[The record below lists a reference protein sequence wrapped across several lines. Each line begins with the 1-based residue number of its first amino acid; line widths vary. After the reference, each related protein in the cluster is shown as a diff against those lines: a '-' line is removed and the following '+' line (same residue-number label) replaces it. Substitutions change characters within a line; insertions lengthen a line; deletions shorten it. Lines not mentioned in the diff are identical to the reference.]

1 MKFNFSYF
9 SSLYDK
15 ERFPKKK
22 VELIIDYLEKENFKV
37 LFFLNEKTFLPNSKK
52 INLFKTENINY
63 SLLFS
68 KNELIPFS
76 KISKHFKLNLFQE
89 NQNPHLDSPGHLV
102 GIKIKSVYLGA
113 FYLQHSR
120 FKKEYILNLLGY
132 FKQLIQSNFNEIV
145 LGNKLKK
152 RSSDLRNKKLE
163 FESFLDIS
171 ELLSDNIESEILF
184 QNLLDYLVFTMNAT
198 KGIILSKDPN
208 SGIYDLKASLGI
220 DNDLSKKI
228 FRENKGVLSLL
239 NKSKGPLIQKSN
251 KDLNLLS
258 YSEKNCV
265 LGPFMS
271 GNNLNGCIILYD
283 KESRNGLID
292 FDQYDLRFF
301 SSIVKKISLSYD
313 NIILLENIKKSKKL
327 IDNIMSSISTGIVK
341 INLMGEIEYI
351 NESAI
356 EIFKFINENLLNN
369 HYAIVFEDNTNLV
382 ELIDFSGSRNH
393 ILYEENLSIIRKDKN
408 ETHINLTIS
417 PVFEDGLN
425 SGSVISFEDLSDI
438 NKVKSTF
445 KKYVSENIVDELLL
459 NESSLELGGVEQEV
473 CVLFSDIRGF
483 TSMSETLEPSK
494 VVKLLND
501 FFDKMIDVVF
511 KFNGTLDKIIGDELM
526 VLYGAPLKKKDDI
539 MNAVTTA
546 KEMFTTLDR
555 FNKEKL
561 TDGLPELKIG
571 IGINYGKVIC
581 GNIGSEQQMNYTVIG
596 DTVNLASRL
605 CSAARP
611 GEIII
616 SESVHKELKG
626 DHQFL
631 ANEDL
636 TLKGKRR
643 PVKNWK
649 FTHLI
654 SKSIKTHKKNYHEDN
669 RL

>member
-1 MKFNFSYF
+1 MKFNFSAF
-9 SSLYDK
+9 SKSYDK
-15 ERFPKKK
+15 ERLPRKKI
-22 VELIIDYLEKENFKV
+22 EFIIDYLEKKNFKV
-37 LFFLNEKTFLPNSKK
+37 IFFLNEKSYLPNSRK
-52 INLFKTENINY
+52 INLFKTENIDY
-63 SLLFS
+63 SFLLK
-68 KNELIPFS
+68 KNEVVSFS
-76 KISKHFKLNLFQE
+76 SISKHFKSNLFQE
-89 NQNPHLDSPGHLV
+89 NQNPQV
-102 GIKIKSVYLGA
+102 GKLGYLIAIKLKSEHHGA
-113 FYLQHSR
+113 FYLQHPN
-120 FKKEYILNLLGY
+120 FKKEFIVDLLEY

-184 QNLLDYLVFTMNAT
+184 QNLLEYLVFTMNAT
-198 KGIILSKDPN
+198 KGVILSKDPN

-220 DNDLSKKI
+220 DDDLSKKI
-228 FRENKGVLSLL
+228 FRENKGVLALL
-239 NKSKGPLIQKSN
+239 KKSKESLIQKSN

-258 YSEKNCV
+258 YSETNCV
-265 LGPFMS
+265 LGPVMS
-271 GNNLNGCIILYD
+271 GKNLNGCIILYD
-283 KESRNGLID
+283 KENRNGLID

-301 SSIVKKISLSYD
+301 KSIVKKISLSYD

-341 INLMGEIEYI
+341 INLIGEIEYI
-351 NESAI
+351 NDSAI
-356 EIFKFINENLLNN
+356 DIFKFKNENLLNN
-369 HYAIVFEDNTNLV
+369 HYAMVFENNLNLV
-382 ELIDFSGSRNH
+382 ELIDFAESRNH
-393 ILYEENLSIIRKDKN
+393 ILYEENLRILRSDSN

-417 PVFEDGLN
+417 PVFEEGVN

-459 NESSLELGGVEQEV
+459 NEGSLELGGVEQKV

-483 TSMSETLEPSK
+483 TSMSEKLEASK
-494 VVKLLND
+494 VVKLLNQ

-511 KFNGTLDKIIGDELM
+511 KYGGTLDKIIGDELM
-526 VLYGAPLKKKDDI
+526 VLYGAPLKKKNDI
-539 MNAVTTA
+539 LNAVTTA
-546 KEMFTTLDR
+546 KEMFITLDK
-555 FNKEKL
+555 FNKEIIV
-561 TDGLPELKIG
+561 DGFPELRIG

-605 CSAARP
+605 CSAAKP

-616 SESVHKELKG
+616 SESVHKELIG
-626 DHQFL
+626 NHEFVL
-631 ANEDL
+631 SEDL

-649 FTHLI
+649 YTHHIL
-654 SKSIKTHKKNYHEDN
+654 
-669 RL
+669 

>member
-1 MKFNFSYF
+1 MKFDF
-9 SSLYDK
+9 SSFSAKYDK
-15 ERFPKKK
+15 QRLPKKK
-22 VELIIDYLEKENFKV
+22 IEFLIDYLEKDKFKV
-37 LFFLNEKTFLPNSKK
+37 LFFLNDKSLLPNSKK
-52 INLFKTENINY
+52 SNLFRTENIDY
-63 SLLFS
+63 STLFS
-68 KNELIPFS
+68 KKEIIPFS
-76 KISKHFKLNLFQE
+76 RVSKYFNSNLFE
-89 NQNPHLDSPGHLV
+89 ETLNPKVNSLGYLI
-102 GIKIKSVYLGA
+102 GIKSKMSYLGA
-113 FYLQHSR
+113 FYLSHSK
-120 FKKEYILNLLGY
+120 FKEEFILGILEY
-132 FKQLIQSNFNEIV
+132 FKQLIQSNFNEIESS
-145 LGNKLKK
+145 NKLKK
-152 RSSDLRNKKLE
+152 YSSDLRNKKLE
-163 FESFLDIS
+163 VESFLDIS
-171 ELLSDNIESEILF
+171 ELLSDNSESEILF
-184 QNLLDYLVFTMNAT
+184 QNLLEYLVFTMNAT
-198 KGIILSKDPN
+198 KWIILSKDPN

-220 DNDLSKKI
+220 NDDLSKKI

-239 NKSKGPLIQKSN
+239 KKSKESLIQKSN

-271 GNNLNGCIILYD
+271 GKSLNGCIILYD
-283 KESRNGLID
+283 KETRNGLID
-292 FDQYDLRFF
+292 FNHYDLRFF
-301 SSIVKKISLSYD
+301 KSIVKKISLSYD

-341 INLMGEIEYI
+341 INLIGEIEYI
-351 NESAI
+351 NDSAI
-356 EIFKFINENLLNN
+356 EIFKFKNENLLNN
-369 HYAIVFEDNTNLV
+369 HYAMVFEDNMNLL
-382 ELIDFSGSRNH
+382 ELIDFAESRNH

-459 NESSLELGGVEQEV
+459 NESSLELGGIEQEV

-483 TSMSETLEPSK
+483 TSMSETLEPRK
-494 VVKLLND
+494 VVKLLNG

-511 KFNGTLDKIIGDELM
+511 KYNGTLDKIIGDELM

-539 MNAVTTA
+539 LNAVNTA
-546 KEMFTTLDR
+546 KEMFTTLDK
-555 FNKEKL
+555 FNKEML
-561 TDGLPELKIG
+561 SDGFPELRIG

-605 CSAARP
+605 CSAAKP

-616 SESVHKELKG
+616 SESIYKKLKG
-626 DHQFL
+626 EHQFKV
-631 ANEDL
+631 NEDL
-636 TLKGKRR
+636 SLKGKRK

-649 FTHLI
+649 FTHTI
-654 SKSIKTHKKNYHEDN
+654 S
-669 RL
+669 